1 MNKRFL
7 SWQSLAVSIALL
19 SFTVQAEEIS
29 RSDLPSQAQV
39 MQALDAHLLVM
50 NAHSTLKFEQA
61 QQRRWDS
68 GNYEFNLRGGSAQR
82 HVVSTGQRLR
92 EWDVAL
98 ERGLRLPN
106 KVLIDSDIGAASVA
120 RADFALGDAHHE
132 AGRTLLRLWFASQ
145 KERVQVTLWQ
155 QQVELLKQQADAV
168 TKRVKAGDA
177 PKMEANL
184 ALAATAQA
192 QVALQ
197 QAELR
202 AQLAANDL
210 SREFPAISVPNQALL
225 NAPQA
230 VANDAAY
237 WQTHILDDNHE
248 LAMAQA
254 HAQVQQLLAKRSRA
268 DQVPDPTVGLRY
280 SNEMGGEM
288 KVAGVYLS
296 VPISFGQRNAHAQM
310 FEQQANIAADQSAF
324 VERRLRSDIDA
335 AYQQA
340 VRSYATY
347 QQARE
352 AGEAIRTNA
361 ELIAKAYRLGEGS
374 LADSLSARRIAQEA
388 TLAEKLALLA
398 ANESRYRLEL
408 DAHQLWSREEANHEP
423 Q

>member
-1 MNKRFL
+1 MKR
-7 SWQSLAVSIALL
+7 VSGKWGVASALL
-19 SFTVQAEEIS
+19 LMLAGAVQAEEIA
-29 RSDLPSQAQV
+29 RSDLPLLPQV
-39 MQALDAHLLVM
+39 MQALDAHLLVL
-50 NAHSTLKFEQA
+50 NAHSNLKLEQA

-68 GNYEFNLRGGSAQR
+68 GNYEFNLRAGSAQR
-82 HVVSTGQRLR
+82 QVVSAGQKLR

-106 KVLIDSDIGAASVA
+106 KVFIDSDIGTASVA

-132 AGRTLLRLWFASQ
+132 AGRSLLRLWFASQ
-145 KERVQVTLWQ
+145 KERVQVSLWQ
-155 QQVELLKQQADAV
+155 QQVELLTQQAEV
-168 TKRVKAGDA
+168 VSKRVKAGDA
-177 PKMEANL
+177 PNMEANL
-184 ALAATAQA
+184 AHAATAQA
-192 QVALQ
+192 RLALQ

-202 AQLAANDL
+202 AQLAMNDVQ
-210 SREFPAISVPNQALL
+210 REFPAISVPNGALL

-230 VANDAAY
+230 ITHDAAY
-237 WQTHILDDNHE
+237 WQAHILDDNHE
-248 LAMAQA
+248 LGMAKA
-254 HAQVQQLLAKRSRA
+254 HAEVQQLLAQRSRA

-280 SNEMGGEM
+280 SNEMGGNE
-288 KVAGVYLS
+288 KVAGVYLT
-296 VPISFGQRNAHAQM
+296 VPISFGQRNASAQM
-310 FEQQANIAADQSAF
+310 VAQQAQIAADQAAF
-324 VERRLRSDIDA
+324 VERRLSHDVDA

-347 QQARE
+347 LQARE
-352 AGEAIRTNA
+352 AGEAIRSNA

-388 TLAEKLALLA
+388 TLSENLAQLN

>member
-1 MNKRFL
+1 MKPLVVSR
-7 SWQSLAVSIALL
+7 WSLLVSGALL
-19 SFTVQAEEIS
+19 SFVAHAQGVS
-29 RSDLPSQAQV
+29 HSDLPPQPQV
-39 MQALDAHLLVM
+39 MQALDAHLLVL
-50 NAHSTLKFEQA
+50 NAHSNLKLEYA
-61 QQRRWDS
+61 QQRRWES
-68 GNYEFNLRGGSAQR
+68 GNYEFNVRAGAAQR
-82 HVVSTGQRLR
+82 QVVSAGQKLR

-98 ERGLRLPN
+98 ERAVRLPN
-106 KVLIDSDIGAASVA
+106 KVFIDSDIGAASVA

-132 AGRTLLRLWFASQ
+132 AARALLRLWFASQ
-145 KERVQVTLWQ
+145 KERVQVSLWQ
-155 QQVELLKQQADAV
+155 QQVELLTQQAEVVA
-168 TKRVKAGDA
+168 KRVKAGDA

-192 QVALQ
+192 RLALQ

-202 AQLAANDL
+202 AQLAVNDL
-210 SREFPAISVPNQALL
+210 QREFPLISVPNSALL

-230 VANDAAY
+230 ITHDAAY

-254 HAQVQQLLAKRSRA
+254 HAQVQQLLAQRSRA
-268 DQVPDPTVGLRY
+268 EQVPDPTVGLRY
-280 SNEMGGEM
+280 SNEMAGNE
-288 KVAGVYLS
+288 KVAGVYLA
-296 VPISFGQRNAHAQM
+296 VPISFGQRNANAQIVA
-310 FEQQANIAADQSAF
+310 QQAQIAADQAAF
-324 VERRLRSDIDA
+324 VERRLHSDIDA

-347 QQARE
+347 LQARE
-352 AGEAIRTNA
+352 AGEAIRSNA

-388 TLAEKLALLA
+388 TLSENLAQLA

-408 DAHQLWSREEANHEP
+408 DAHQLWSREEANHES